1 VIAVDTSVLLAAVNR
16 RVPEHARAS
25 ALLEALAEGDTP
37 WALPWPAVH
46 AFLATVTHPH
56 RVARPLAAADAWG
69 FLEALAASPALR
81 LLGPTE
87 RHATVAAEVLR
98 WLGEP
103 RAPLGHA
110 FELAVVLREHGV
122 RELLSASP
130 EPRRFGF
137 LSVTD
142 PFRGEGWS
150 PGTAPRRRYR
160 ALPRGA
166 RR

>member
-1 VIAVDTSVLLAAVNR
+1 MIAVDTTVLLAAVNR

-69 FLEALAASPALR
+69 FIEALAASPSLR
-81 LLGPTE
+81 LIGPTE
-87 RHATVAAEVLR
+87 RHASVSAEVLR
-98 WLGEP
+98 WLGTG
-103 RAPLGHA
+103 RASLGHA
-110 FELAVVLREHGV
+110 FELAVTLREHGV
-122 RELLSASP
+122 RELLSSSA
-130 EPRRFGF
+130 EARRYGF
-137 LSVTD
+137 LSVID

-150 PGTAPRRRYR
+150 PGEAPRRRYR